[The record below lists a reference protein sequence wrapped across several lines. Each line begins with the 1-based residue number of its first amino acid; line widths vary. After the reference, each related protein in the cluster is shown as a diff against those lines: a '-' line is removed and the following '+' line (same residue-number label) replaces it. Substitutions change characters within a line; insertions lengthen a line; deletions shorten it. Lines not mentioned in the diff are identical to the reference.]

1 MMLKTKVM
9 RPAIAMLELIF
20 AIVIMG
26 IILMSAPQLIS
37 TAAQSGYVAIQQE
50 GINEAASQVNMIMGY
65 HWDEKDTDERY
76 IDPILDVS
84 VSGNGDT
91 ELDEEGNSSRRL
103 GTPEESYRSFVRS
116 DGVDLV
122 ASAPSSF
129 GNADLNE
136 TEKDDM
142 DDFANSDTSLVFI
155 PETTYEANQAD
166 YIETSTIDIAR
177 DVVYSNDA
185 ANYNQ
190 SSITFDPSFTDA
202 GGRTNIK
209 SIIVTLTSSSTAEE
223 LNKKEITLRGFS
235 CNIGGYK
242 LEEREF

>member
-37 TAAQSGYVAIQQE
+37 TASQSGYVAIQQE
-50 GINEAASQVNMIMGY
+50 GISEAASQVNMIMGY
-65 HWDEKDTDERY
+65 HWDENDTDTSY
-76 IDPILDVS
+76 IDPILAVS
-84 VSGNGDT
+84 VSGDADLN
-91 ELDEEGNSSRRL
+91 EEGNTSRRL
-103 GTPEESYRSFVRS
+103 GTPQESYRSFVRS
-116 DGVDLV
+116 DGVNDLS
-122 ASAPSSF
+122 ASAPATF
-129 GNADLNE
+129 GTADAGE
-136 TEKDDM
+136 PEEDDM
-142 DDFANSDTSLVFI
+142 DDFSGSSTNLVFV

-166 YIETSTIDIAR
+166 YIETTTVDIAR
-177 DVVYSNDA
+177 NVVYSSDS

-190 SSITFDPSFTDA
+190 TTVNFDPSFTDA
-202 GGRTNIK
+202 GATTNIK
-209 SIIVTLTSSSTAEE
+209 SIIVTLTSNSGVNE
-223 LNKKEITLRGFS
+223 LEKEITLRAFS